1 MSFANSVLQSI
12 PFTTYERFVIIGGKL
27 SNSKGIEYSLIDFL
41 CRHAPGTIEFVDPTG
56 KTMIHTK
63 ELFDLINDYNNL
75 VLDFYDFLDLDP
87 EDEEFKEQ
95 LKNIGKEALKDEV
108 VAFMDSNEN
117 FLKIER
123 NEIINRMKQ
132 YESYSIISSMI
143 NKFFKGTPTVKRID
157 PKTQLTSPFLSRIK
171 FTPSFIPQPDI
182 SSRTLIIIFNSSSTS
197 IPKST
202 EIISLIKNKNDNVVV
217 IEPSTPKTH
226 FFRIT
231 DLYPENYTTLLQGK
245 RKSAYRNF
253 TI

>member
-12 PFTTYERFVIIGGKL
+12 PFTNYERFVIIGGKL
-27 SNSKGIEYSLIDFL
+27 SNSKGTEYSLIDFL

-56 KTMIHTK
+56 KTLIHTK
-63 ELFDLINDYNNL
+63 ELVDLINDYNNL

-108 VAFMDSNEN
+108 VAFKDSNEN
-117 FLKIER
+117 QAV
-123 NEIINRMKQ
+123 INRMKQ
-132 YESYSIISSMI
+132 YESYSIISAMI
-143 NKFFKGTPTVKRID
+143 NKFSKGTPSVKRID

-171 FTPSFIPQPDI
+171 FTPSFVPQPDI

-202 EIISLIKNKNDNVVV
+202 EIISIIKNKNDNVIV

-253 TI
+253 QI